1 MTGHMSYVARKEM
14 KLASPFQMH
23 GSVHANFE
31 NARIKL
37 IQTFGAHQT
46 VFERNIIGK
55 DNKLLR
61 YDA

>member
-1 MTGHMSYVARKEM
+1 MSYVARKEM
-14 KLASPFQMH
+14 NLESPFQMH

-31 NARIKL
+31 NAWIRIKL
-37 IQTFGAHQT
+37 IQTFGTHQT